1 MYYPTTSTSIKLYQL
16 LFLNIH
22 LYPTTST
29 FINLF
34 PPTRYTISFDIT
46 CYQSLSLLYYTTCE
60 IFKFSKQKN
69 IRNLVENVIS
79 CITYR
84 KYLLCIDKTLQ
95 SGEMPTMVT
104 CLAWVGRGVAKAV
117 PDKVRLFTC
126 EIL

>member
-1 MYYPTTSTSIKLYQL
+1 MEY
-16 LFLNIH
+16 LN
-22 LYPTTST
+22 
-29 FINLF
+29 F
-34 PPTRYTISFDIT
+34 
-46 CYQSLSLLYYTTCE
+46 QS
-60 IFKFSKQKN
+60 KKN

-79 CITYR
+79 CIIYR
-84 KYLLCIDKTLQ
+84 KYLLYIDKTLQ